1 MCCNAKVSPACT
13 FRGGDFLSEA
23 LLDICCLC
31 LSLSLIIVV
40 WPLWSSCR
48 LRLLLYVWPSI
59 YRFPSSDSQY
69 LTEIGGNLKEKG
81 GKENAN
87 DEGL

>member
-1 MCCNAKVSPACT
+1 MCCNLKVFPACT
-13 FRGGDFLSEA
+13 FRRGDFLSES
-23 LLDICCLC
+23 LLGICCLC
-31 LSLSLIIVV
+31 LSLSLIFLL
-40 WPLWSSCR
+40 WPLWSSWR

-59 YRFPSSDSQY
+59 HCLPSSDSHY
-69 LTEIGGNLKEKG
+69 LTEIGCNLKEKG